1 MTMRDVFTFRPEDP
15 YEYFFVLGKSSYPA
29 RRVRGREGLSAP
41 FYFEMR
47 FRFQDGEFPSPDQL
61 VGDEGSLVVSRGGM
75 VLRRL
80 KGVVSDCSISAT
92 ANGDPELML
101 VLEPR
106 LALMRDQTDYRVFRN
121 KTVPEIV
128 VEVLEAQGVTTALR
142 LRDTYK
148 RRPYTVMYGET
159 LLDFVHRLL
168 EDEGIF
174 YLPGEVLD
182 DEAGDA
188 VDVVLGDGT
197 HAYEPLEGDDEIL
210 FKSTAG
216 MARPEE
222 GIFDVSRAA
231 KMRPGKVSLRDWN
244 LESPSAPMDVS
255 ADLPRY
261 DEDTVHGPEFYDYPG
276 KYELPSEGQ
285 RKARLM
291 AEAFA
296 CGSTRVRGRCDT
308 ARLMIGRT
316 LQLIPDETF
325 ALQGI
330 SSEELTIVGLVHDYR
345 RAGEEGEKTGGAL
358 VDVRLEALP
367 MGVTFRPERRTP
379 SPVITNPIT
388 GVVTGPSGEDI
399 YCDELGRVKVLMQ
412 WDRYQPPD
420 ENCSHWIPVLQDN
433 TGTSTA
439 IPRIGWEV
447 VVAFVDGD
455 PDRPYVLGR
464 VYNAADTFPEPLPAA
479 KTKSALR
486 SLSSPGRDGQN
497 EIWMEDAAGREL
509 MSLQAEKD
517 KNVVVAHDKRESVGN
532 LEENSV
538 VLDETI
544 QIGNNNTVTVAKQQV
559 LAVDGDQSI
568 TVGGS
573 RSRKVAGAEQSTV
586 AGAKSMKIGGS
597 HLRTIGGFDNAGL
610 AKSLKESTGGVEIEA
625 SLKENSTNAELL
637 QTLTVGGAVVEVAG
651 QGKEE
656 KSEMIRLET
665 IGAMLVTNA
674 KTNIDIKATVKRAT
688 TVMSNLSAKITDSIQ
703 LVADKVFKG
712 SVQTGAVT
720 GKTVI
725 NITVGDNK
733 VVIDASGVT
742 MTSPKNIEISA
753 TGKNDLVGDE
763 VSLN

>member
-15 YEYFFVLGKSSYPA
+15 YEYFFVLGKNWYPA
-29 RRVRGREGLSAP
+29 REVRGREGLSLP
-41 FYFEMR
+41 FRFEMR
-47 FRFQDGEFPSPDQL
+47 FRFQRDEFAPPDEL
-61 VGDEGSLVVSRGGM
+61 VGDEGSLVVSRGGI

-80 KGVVSDCSISAT
+80 KGVVSDCSVSAT
-92 ANGDPELML
+92 ANGNPELML

-106 LALMRDQTDYRVFRN
+106 LALMREQSDYRVFRN

-148 RRPYTVMYGET
+148 RRPYTVMYDET

-174 YLPGEVLD
+174 YLPGEVLED
-182 DEAGDA
+182 DADDA
-188 VDVVLGDGT
+188 VDVILGDGI

-216 MARPEE
+216 LQRPEE

-244 LESPSAPMDVS
+244 LENPSAPMDVT
-255 ADLPRY
+255 ADLPKY
-261 DEDTVHGPEFYDYPG
+261 DEDTIHGPEYYDYPG
-276 KYELPSEGQ
+276 KYELPTEGQ
-285 RKARLM
+285 RKARLF

-296 CGSTRVRGRCDT
+296 CASMRIRGRCDT

-316 LQLIPDETF
+316 LKLIPDEAF
-325 ALQGI
+325 AAQGI
-330 SSEELTIVGLVHDYR
+330 QMEELTIVALDHAYR
-345 RAGEEGEKTGGAL
+345 RASEDGAQGGTK

-367 MGVTFRPERRTP
+367 MGVTFRPERKTP
-379 SPVITNPIT
+379 APMITNPIT

-433 TGTSTA
+433 TGTSSA

-455 PDRPYVLGR
+455 PDRPFVLGR
-464 VYNAADTFPEPLPAA
+464 VYNAADVFPEALPAG

-486 SLSSPGRDGQN
+486 SLSSPGRDGHN
-497 EIWMEDAAGREL
+497 EIWLEDAAGREL

-517 KNVVVAHDKRESVGN
+517 QNVVVANDKRESVGN
-532 LEENSV
+532 IEENSV

-544 QIGNNNTVTVAKQQV
+544 VIGNNNTVTIAKQQV
-559 LAVDGDQSI
+559 LAVDGNQSI
-568 TVGGS
+568 SVGGS

-586 AGAKSMKIGGS
+586 AGSKSTTVGGS
-597 HLRTIGGFDNAGL
+597 HIRKIGGFDNAAL

-665 IGAMLVTNA
+665 IGALLVTNA
-674 KTNIDIKATVKRAT
+674 KTNIDMKAVVKRAT
-688 TVMSNLSAKITDSIQ
+688 TVMSNLTATITDSIQ

-725 NITVGDNK
+725 NITVGDNI
-733 VVIDASGVT
+733 VVIDANGVT
-742 MTSPKNIEISA
+742 MSSKKNIEITA

>member
-15 YEYFFVLGKSSYPA
+15 YEYFFVLGKNWYPA
-29 RRVRGREGLSAP
+29 REVRGREGLSLP
-41 FYFEMR
+41 FRFEMR
-47 FRFQDGEFPSPDQL
+47 FRFQRDEFAPPDEL
-61 VGDEGSLVVSRGGM
+61 VGDEGSLVVSRGGI

-80 KGVVSDCSISAT
+80 KGVVSDCSVSAT
-92 ANGDPELML
+92 ANGNPELML

-106 LALMRDQTDYRVFRN
+106 LALMREQSDYRVFRN

-148 RRPYTVMYGET
+148 RRPYTVMYDET

-174 YLPGEVLD
+174 YLPGEVLED
-182 DEAGDA
+182 DADDA
-188 VDVVLGDGT
+188 VDVILGDGI

-216 MARPEE
+216 LQRPEE

-255 ADLPRY
+255 ADLPKY
-261 DEDTVHGPEFYDYPG
+261 DEDTIHGPEYYDYPG
-276 KYELPSEGQ
+276 KYELPTEGQ
-285 RKARLM
+285 RKARLF

-296 CGSTRVRGRCDT
+296 CASMRIRGRCDT

-316 LQLIPDETF
+316 LKLIPDEAF
-325 ALQGI
+325 AAQGI
-330 SSEELTIVGLVHDYR
+330 QMEELTIVALDHAYR
-345 RAGEEGEKTGGAL
+345 RASEDGAQGGTK

-367 MGVTFRPERRTP
+367 MGVTFRPERKTP
-379 SPVITNPIT
+379 APMITNPIT

-433 TGTSTA
+433 TGTSSA

-455 PDRPYVLGR
+455 PDRPFVLGR
-464 VYNAADTFPEPLPAA
+464 VYNAADVFPEALPAG

-486 SLSSPGRDGQN
+486 SLSSPGRDGHN
-497 EIWMEDAAGREL
+497 EIWLEDAAGREL

-517 KNVVVAHDKRESVGN
+517 QNVVVANDKRESVGN
-532 LEENSV
+532 IEENSV

-544 QIGNNNTVTVAKQQV
+544 VIGNNNTVTIAKQQV
-559 LAVDGDQSI
+559 LAVDGNQSI
-568 TVGGS
+568 SVGGS

-586 AGAKSMKIGGS
+586 AGSKSTTVGGS
-597 HLRTIGGFDNAGL
+597 HIRKIGGFDNAAL

-665 IGAMLVTNA
+665 IGALLVTNA
-674 KTNIDIKATVKRAT
+674 KTNIDMKAVVKRAT
-688 TVMSNLSAKITDSIQ
+688 TVMSNLTATITDSIQ

-725 NITVGDNK
+725 NITVGDNI
-733 VVIDASGVT
+733 VVIDANGVT
-742 MTSPKNIEISA
+742 MSSKKNIEITA